1 MDRALLEAV
10 ELALFEALLPPEA
23 TPSGLQAGTPS
34 WRVDRFR
41 TTDGQDGYA
50 QADEIWLRLETGRDL
65 GNPVIA
71 GLPRTTPVY
80 NDVPA
85 WLDPGPAWRHYAK
98 GWALPFRLHPVFWLK
113 RQSIAPGTPPPWGPP
128 QGPSLGREAR
138 WAMIDTTRPGAPP
151 PIDGLLVL
159 EPCPGSP
166 VQEGQEPR
174 DTYILNVKLGFGA
187 EMRAADIR
195 RGYGQPLAHPI
206 YYEAVLGER
215 GLLAYRR
222 QEGGLESS
230 EFMRDFVLRFHEARW
245 SAGEVSF
252 DVQPFPEIGA
262 WIYREVGIS
271 KREEEYDDDDDEWI
285 LVDVGVWKNLR
296 TGEIQTSLLEFN

>member
-65 GNPVIA
+65 GDPVIA
-71 GLPRTTPVY
+71 
-80 NDVPA
+80 A

-113 RQSIAPGTPPPWGPP
+113 RQSTAPGTPVFRG
-128 QGPSLGREAR
+128 GEAR

-159 EPCPGSP
+159 ESCPGSP

-195 RGYGQPLAHPI
+195 RGYGLRPLAHHPI

-215 GLLAYRR
+215 GPLAYRR

-252 DVQPFPEIGA
+252 GVQPFPEIAA

-285 LVDVGVWKNLR
+285 LIDVGVWKNLR
-296 TGEIQTSLLEFN
+296 TGEIKTSLLEFN